1 MSPMRVQLV
10 DPRGDVTPYDHALSA
25 ALGRRGA
32 EVELVTSR
40 FVYGPIPGE
49 RDYAV
54 SERFYRLAVRRGL
67 EARRSRQALRL
78 VEHVPDMLRYRRHA
92 GGADV
97 RHFQWL
103 PLEAID
109 SWLIPAA
116 RPRVMTLH
124 NVIRRGEGR
133 RSAAVTRRLAER
145 MDGLVVHTE
154 HGRRRLTERL
164 GIDPGKIR
172 VIPHGAFEH
181 LTRQRRELPLPDEL
195 AEVEGPVVLSF
206 GMVRPYKGVDVLLDA
221 FRDVE
226 GAELWIVGRPL
237 DGSLMG
243 ELHERARQIP
253 GKVRFVTRYITEAE
267 IPAFFRRADLV
278 ALPYRSVDQS
288 GVLYIGLAF
297 GKPMVISAVGGFEEL
312 AAEHGAARL
321 VPPAEPE
328 PLAAAIRELLADS
341 GERARLGERAAA
353 AATGPYS
360 WDNSAA
366 LTLELYEELLA

>member
-1 MSPMRVQLV
+1 MRVQLV

-25 ALGRRGA
+25 ALARRGA

-40 FVYGPIPGE
+40 FVYGPIPEE
-49 RDYAV
+49 RDYEV

-67 EARRSRQALRL
+67 ESRRSRRALRL
-78 VEHVPDMLRYRRHA
+78 LEHVPDMLRYRRHA
-92 GGADV
+92 GGADI

-109 SWLIPAA
+109 SWLIPDA

-124 NVIRRGEGR
+124 NVIRRGEAR

-145 MDGLVVHTE
+145 MDGVVVHTE

-164 GIDPGKIR
+164 GVDPGKVK

-181 LTRQRRELPLPDEL
+181 LTRQRRETGLPDEL
-195 AEVEGPVVLSF
+195 AGVEGPVVLSF
-206 GMVRPYKGVDVLLDA
+206 GMVRPYKGIDVLLEA
-221 FRDVE
+221 FRE
-226 GAELWIVGRPL
+226 LQGAELWVVGRPL
-237 DGSLMG
+237 DDSMMRR
-243 ELHERARQIP
+243 LHQLARKVP

-267 IPAFFRRADLV
+267 IPALFRRADLV

-312 AAEHGAARL
+312 AEEHGAARL
-321 VPPAEPE
+321 VPPGEPE
-328 PLAAAIRELLADS
+328 ALAAAIRDLLADPA
-341 GERARLGERAAA
+341 ERTRLGERAAA
-353 AATGPYS
+353 AAAGPYS